1 MIFFWFLVNYFFL
14 FVNGFYDFFDIFEF
28 CRIIERK
35 KKLSENIDII
45 CLYNLI
51 YLKYFVLDLINFCIK
66 GIIIRNKI
74 IFEG

>member
-1 MIFFWFLVNYFFL
+1 MCFFVIFFWFLVNYFFL
-14 FVNGFYDFFDIFEF
+14 FVNGFYDFFDILNFVGLLKE
-28 CRIIERK
+28 

-66 GIIIRNKI
+66 RYYNKK
-74 IFEG
+74 